1 MVLTA
6 CVAMGRLSA
15 AAMSV
20 TGFLVGLVYAHRPGA
35 RDEPFRTMAD
45 AAPIMVR
52 LAGLDHRCTYVNRGW
67 LDFTGGRLD
76 QELGTGWTSGV
87 HPDDRRRVVDAY
99 NEAVDRATPF
109 TTEYRLRSRD
119 GDYRWVLDSGVP
131 WHGPRG
137 QVAGYIDS
145 AFDISDRKRAEETL
159 RELGG
164 RLIAAQEDERRRIA
178 RELHDDVSQR
188 LALLS
193 VELEQLH
200 RQRTGAAAGEERW
213 TSLSRAA
220 AEIAVDLHR
229 ISHRLHPSRLEALGL
244 VAAVS
249 GFCQEL
255 WSQQRLQVR
264 FTHEAVPRAIPSDVA
279 LCLYRVAQE
288 ALQNVIKHSG
298 VMEAEVHLAGNG
310 DALLLRVSDSG
321 SGFAPDRRRDVGLGL
336 LSMRERVASLGGDI
350 VVQAAP
356 GRGTRI
362 GVRVGLQPTIG
373 ERQPA

>member
-1 MVLTA
+1 
-6 CVAMGRLSA
+6 
-15 AAMSV
+15 MSV
-20 TGFLVGLVYAHRPGA
+20 TGFLFGMTFADRLRA
-35 RDEPFRTMAD
+35 RDEPFRAMFD

-52 LAGLDHRCTYVNRGW
+52 VTGLDHACTYLNRGW
-67 LDFTGGRLD
+67 LDFTGGRPD
-76 QELGTGWTSGV
+76 EGLGTGWTNAV
-87 HPDDRRRVVDAY
+87 HPDDRRRVMDAY
-99 NEAVDRATPF
+99 NDAVDHARPF
-109 TTEYRLRSRD
+109 TCEYRLRKLD
-119 GDYRWVLDSGVP
+119 GEYRWILDSGVP
-131 WHGPRG
+131 WYGPRG
-137 QVAGYIDS
+137 QVKGYIDS

-193 VELEQLH
+193 VELEHLH
-200 RQRTGAAAGEERW
+200 LQRSVKEGDEERW
-213 TSLSRAA
+213 TSLSKAA
-220 AEIAVDLHR
+220 AEIAVDIHR

-244 VAAVS
+244 VAAIS

-264 FTHEAVPRAIPSDVA
+264 FTHDAVPRAVPGDVA
-279 LCLYRVAQE
+279 LCLYRVVQE

-310 DALLLRVSDSG
+310 EGLMLRVSDPG
-321 SGFAPDRRRDVGLGL
+321 SGFAPDRRYDVGLGL
-336 LSMRERVASLGGDI
+336 LSMRERVLSLGGNI
-350 VVQAAP
+350 VVQSAP